1 MRKWIIGI
9 MMLIIA
15 SVGGWFVYYQ
25 FPELLV
31 KVGVQQIQKNDY
43 ELILENEKIRLSD
56 EQKVVV
62 HELLKSATYEVKDMT
77 ITGNEAKV
85 PVELTLVDVMQLIFD
100 EGKAIFKNTVS
111 DWRKT
116 LSDIFNKRFDELAIR
131 QLAFVLEQTS
141 KKPMKQLIVEVPF
154 KQHYLG
160 WKLDITQEWIETV
173 MKDYLTQE

>member
-43 ELILENEKIRLSD
+43 ALILENEKIGLSD
-56 EQKVVV
+56 KQKIVVQ
-62 HELLKSATYEVKDMT
+62 ELLKSATYEVEEMT

-85 PVELTLVDVMQLIFD
+85 PVEITLVDVMELIFD
-100 EGKAIFKNTVS
+100 EGMVIFKNTLS
-111 DWRKT
+111 DWRQT
-116 LSDIFNKRFDELAIR
+116 LSDLFNKQFDELAIR
-131 QLAFVLEQTS
+131 QLALVLEQTS
-141 KKPMKQLIVEVPF
+141 KKPMKQLMVEVPF

-160 WKLDITQEWIETV
+160 WKLDITEEWVKAV

>member
-43 ELILENEKIRLSD
+43 ELILENEKIELSD

-62 HELLKSATYEVKDMT
+62 HELLKSATYDVKDMT
-77 ITGNEAKV
+77 IMGSEAKV
-85 PVELTLVDVMQLIFD
+85 PVELTLVDVMELIFD
-100 EGKAIFKNTVS
+100 EGKVIFKNTVS
-111 DWRKT
+111 DWRQT
-116 LSDIFNKRFDELAIR
+116 L
-131 QLAFVLEQTS
+131 
-141 KKPMKQLIVEVPF
+141 
-154 KQHYLG
+154 
-160 WKLDITQEWIETV
+160 
-173 MKDYLTQE
+173 